1 MTEPVILDRC
11 DTCERRTPHTRDQQ
25 GKADPP
31 RVVTERI
38 CSKCGTTTT
47 HIKRI
52 SGGSLKR

>member
-1 MTEPVILDRC
+1 MTDPVILDRC
-11 DTCERRTPHTRDQQ
+11 DICERRTLHARDQQ

-47 HIKRI
+47 KQKKIN
-52 SGGSLKR
+52 L